1 MDFEY
6 MGYIYIL
13 SKASSIA
20 FKIYILQ
27 FPILTGNRTHNLV
40 VSAMLYCLRY
50 KYMLIKS
57 FRITYSLK
65 GEMCNCRRDHQG
77 YAKQWQ
83 MLAGLKGS

>member
-1 MDFEY
+1 MDFEH

-20 FKIYILQ
+20 FKVYILS

-50 KYMLIKS
+50 KNMLTKS
-57 FRITYSLK
+57 FELLPLLK
-65 GEMCNCRRDHQG
+65 VKSVIVGGTTRVILNNGRCWQG
-77 YAKQWQ
+77 
-83 MLAGLKGS
+83 

>member
-1 MDFEY
+1 MDFEH

-20 FKIYILQ
+20 FKVYILS

-40 VSAMLYCLRY
+40 VSAMLYCLCY
-50 KYMLIKS
+50 KNMVTKS
-57 FRITYSLK
+57 FWITSSFK
-65 GEMCNCRRDHQG
+65 GEICNCGRDHQG
-77 YAKQWQ
+77 YTEQWQ